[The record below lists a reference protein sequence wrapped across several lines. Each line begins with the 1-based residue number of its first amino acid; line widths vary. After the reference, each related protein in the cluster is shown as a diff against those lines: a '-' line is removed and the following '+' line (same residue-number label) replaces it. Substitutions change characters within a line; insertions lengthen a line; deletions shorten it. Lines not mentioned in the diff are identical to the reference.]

1 MFKDFVKVKKKLQDK
16 PQFDQVLIL
25 LLRDWLQRRELNTEP
40 RWWSDGDDGG
50 DGGDDGDDGGDGD
63 YIRRLREEFPD
74 RVIASYSV
82 MPSPKVLQEEED

>member
-1 MFKDFVKVKKKLQDK
+1 MTRQCDDYNY
-16 PQFDQVLIL
+16 
-25 LLRDWLQRRELNTEP
+25 DWGGDDNGDDNDD
-40 RWWSDGDDGG
+40 DGD
-50 DGGDDGDDGGDGD
+50 DDGDDGGDGD

>member
-1 MFKDFVKVKKKLQDK
+1 M
-16 PQFDQVLIL
+16 IIIY
-25 LLRDWLQRRELNTEP
+25 DW
-40 RWWSDGDDGG
+40 DGDDNDVGDDNVG
-50 DGGDDGDDGGDGD
+50 DGGDDSDDCGDGD